1 MHIALT
7 YFDFPFWRAEV
18 SRLALHIGG
27 VDFEDRRPSREAFRA
42 MKAAGQLPYG
52 QLPVLEVD
60 GVIIAQSAAIA
71 RYCGKLSGLYPMS
84 DHVAAARVDELLD
97 AANEVTLKVS
107 PTMREQDPTRR
118 AAMRTELATETFPA
132 WFEQVEGRVDDGEF
146 LVGDALTI
154 ADLALWRLLAWL
166 TGGFLDGIPTDLL
179 DRHPR
184 LSRHVATI
192 AARGDVTAWMTRYD
206 RVG

>member
-18 SRLALHIGG
+18 SRLALHLGG
-27 VDFEDRRPSREAFRA
+27 VEFEDRRPSREAFRE
-42 MKAAGQLPYG
+42 MKATGQLPYG

-60 GVIIAQSAAIA
+60 GVMIAQSAAIA
-71 RYCGKLSGLYPMS
+71 RFCGTLSGHYPT
-84 DHVAAARVDELLD
+84 DPLAAARVDELLD
-97 AANEVTLKVS
+97 AANEITLKVS
-107 PTMREQDPTRR
+107 PTMREKDPGRR
-118 AAMRTELATETFPA
+118 SAMRAELATVTFPE
-132 WFEQVEGRVDDGEF
+132 WLGRVEGRVDDGEF

-154 ADLALWRLLAWL
+154 ADLALWRLLDWL
-166 TGGFLDGIPTDLL
+166 TSGMLEGIPADLL
-179 DRHPR
+179 AGHPR

-192 AARGDVTAWMTRYD
+192 AARPDVIAWMARYD